1 MVETQEYLIER
12 NKLNSDKNISRMQI
26 QNYQSNL
33 ANLLKNGMGEDIKK
47 VTSHEVLI
55 TGIKKEPFC
64 KKILRYL
71 DEFLSRI

>member
-55 TGIKKEPFC
+55 TGIKKEPFY